1 MPPTYRY
8 LRHTGEVAVR
18 ASGANLAEA
27 MAGAAQ
33 ALFGVMVDLRGVR
46 VRRWMEVVV
55 RSTDVEALLVE
66 WLNELLFLGETR
78 GVLLRRF
85 VVEEVSPTRLRARCG
100 GEPYDERRH
109 RLKLDVKAA
118 TYHQTRVVQGEH
130 RCTVYVILDV

>member
-1 MPPTYRY
+1 MPPSHRY
-8 LRHTGEVAVR
+8 LKHTGEVAVR

-46 VRRWMEVVV
+46 VRRWTEVTV
-55 RSTDVEALLVE
+55 RSTDVESLLVE
-66 WLNELLFLGETR
+66 WLNELLFRWETK

-100 GEPYDERRH
+100 GEPYSERRH

-118 TYHQTRVVQGEH
+118 TYHQTRVLQGEQG
-130 RCTVYVILDV
+130 CTAYVVLDV